1 MADLILK
8 SPLAGW
14 AGPLDEMEDEV
25 FASRM
30 LGDGIAIDPT
40 EDVLHAP
47 CDGEIGAIPETAH
60 AVTIRASNGA
70 EILLHVGVD
79 TVALKGEGFEALVR
93 TGDRVSVGD
102 ALIRFDLDRIARGA
116 RSLVTPVIVTEPGKF
131 RIADRRAPGPVHAG
145 DVLMTVRASQGAL
158 PAGDTATAGDETRAT
173 LTIALPHGL
182 HARPAAILAQG
193 LKNLRAEVSLS
204 LRGKAA
210 NARSAVALLTLGARR
225 GDVLDL
231 RASGADAALVVGALE
246 QALARASAHSGA
258 GPAASHRDSNAGGN
272 PPSRPAIAAE
282 GLALGPAVRI
292 VRGEP
297 VVPEQGQGAPA
308 EMELFDDARKRL
320 ATRLLRLAPAE
331 GAAAGI
337 VGAHLEFL
345 EDPELLAT
353 AYRHIAQGKSAGFA
367 WRAAIN
373 EAVLVLGSLDDRHLA
388 ARVDD
393 LRDLEL
399 QLLETVA
406 GAAEPSPVT
415 LPAGAIIVARDL
427 LPSQFLA
434 LDAARIGGI
443 CTVSRAATSHKSSP
457 ARTASR
463 CSPGSTRNCSS
474 CPTARA
480 SGRRRAGRGYCAGCA
495 EVAAAESRIAARSR
509 SRARLWTA
517 RARLP
522 HGRRRAHRGLRE
534 CRLDRRGRGGG
545 RLGAEGG
552 LRTGSFFDKPGPP
565 EASEQLAQY
574 QAVVNAFSG
583 RPVVVRTLDAG
594 SDKPIPFL
602 AMSAQ
607 DNPALGLR
615 GIRASLWRPE
625 LLRAQITAILSVR
638 PANRC
643 RILLP
648 MVNEPSEI
656 EAVRAMIREIAAG
669 LHANADIPVGI
680 MIETPAAALAA
691 ARLAAHADFFSIGT
705 NDLTQYVFAIDRTHP
720 LLADGLDAMHPVVL
734 HLIERVASAARG
746 AGRGVAVCGGL
757 ASESSAARS
766 SSGWVSANSRQ
777 FPAQSRRSRTPCG
790 GARSPNAANS
800 RRAHSRSRARRR
812 SARCSPK
819 ATRGNNHEK
828 LVRGPAA
835 VRARADAADRG
846 AADRGAVAAARP
858 AGPARPAG
866 RRCRRPVDL
875 FEPRHPVCDRNRGRH
890 RAGESRRRG
899 TCGRRLLLCR
909 NAGRGNAGGC
919 RGRLDGKA
927 LGPGRPSVGIYR
939 RRSLQPVQRA
949 HATELPRLLRR
960 PALRA
965 DRCRR
970 CRARARLRLRL
981 GLAGARAR
989 RGYVEPRRAWFRRD
1003 RPLRLW
1009 RAEPHPDH
1017 HWLAPC
1023 PEQPRLVHR
1032 GRVRRRDGRPQP
1044 LLRRHP
1050 AQGPSVGSSRYGVF
1064 GLPHLR
1070 RCTTRHPPAGAAPW
1084 AD

>member
-14 AGPLDEMEDEV
+14 AGSLDEMDDEV

-40 EDVLHAP
+40 EGVLRAP
-47 CDGEIGAIPETAH
+47 CDGEIGAMPETAH

-70 EILLHVGVD
+70 EILLHVGID
-79 TVALKGEGFEALVR
+79 TVALKGEGFEALVG

-102 ALIRFDLDRIARGA
+102 ALIRFDLDRVARTA

-131 RIADRRAPGPVHAG
+131 RIVDRRTPGLVRAG
-145 DVLMTVRASQGAL
+145 DVLMTVRATQNAL
-158 PAGDTATAGDETRAT
+158 PASDTTTAGDETRAT

-204 LRGKAA
+204 LRGKAV

-246 QALARASAHSGA
+246 QALARAAGHSGA
-258 GPAASHRDSNAGGN
+258 GPAASHRDPDAAGRS
-272 PPSRPAIAAE
+272 PSRPTIAAE

-297 VVPEQGQGAPA
+297 VVPEQGEGATA
-308 EMELFDDARKRL
+308 EMERFDDARKRL
-320 ATRLLRLAPAE
+320 AARLLRLAPAE

-345 EDPELLAT
+345 EDPELLAA
-353 AYRHIAQGKSAGFA
+353 AYRHIAHGKSAGFA

-373 EAVLVLGSLDDRHLA
+373 EAVNVLRSLDDRHLA

-406 GAAEPSPVT
+406 GSAEPASVK
-415 LPAGAIIVARDL
+415 LPAGAILVARDL

-434 LDAARIGGI
+434 LDAARIAGI
-443 CTVSRAATSHKSSP
+443 CTVSRAATSHVAILAGANGIPMLAGVDAQLLSVP
-457 ARTASR
+457 DGTQLLVDAEQ
-463 CSPGSTRNCSS
+463 
-474 CPTARA
+474 
-480 SGRRRAGRGYCAGCA
+480 GRLTVAPSAP
-495 EVAAAESRIAARSR
+495 EVAVAESRIAARSR
-509 SRARLWTA
+509 SRARLRTA
-517 RARLP
+517 AALD
-522 HGRRRAHRGLRE
+522 
-534 CRLDRRGRGGG
+534 CRTADGERIEVFANVGSTAEAAAAVAS
-545 RLGAEGG
+545 GAEGCG
-552 LRTGSFFDKPGPP
+552 LLRTEVLFLDRLEPP

-602 AMSAQ
+602 AMPAQ

-615 GIRASLWRPE
+615 GIRVSLWRPE

-669 LHANADIPVGI
+669 LRANADIPVGI
-680 MIETPAAALAA
+680 MIETPAAAIAA

-734 HLIERVASAARG
+734 HLIERVASAARK
-746 AGRGVAVCGGL
+746 AGRGVAVCGGI
-757 ASESSAARS
+757 ASESSAAAVLV
-766 SSGWVSANSRQ
+766 GLGVGELSAVPGAI
-777 FPAQSRRSRTPCG
+777 PAIKD
-790 GARSPNAANS
+790 AV
-800 RRAHSRSRARRR
+800 RRR
-812 SARCSPK
+812 TLAECRELAARALALESA
-819 ATRGNNHEK
+819 
-828 LVRGPAA
+828 AA
-835 VRARADAADRG
+835 VRALLAESD
-846 AADRGAVAAARP
+846 P
-858 AGPARPAG
+858 
-866 RRCRRPVDL
+866 
-875 FEPRHPVCDRNRGRH
+875 
-890 RAGESRRRG
+890 GE
-899 TCGRRLLLCR
+899 
-909 NAGRGNAGGC
+909 
-919 RGRLDGKA
+919 
-927 LGPGRPSVGIYR
+927 
-939 RRSLQPVQRA
+939 RS
-949 HATELPRLLRR
+949 
-960 PALRA
+960 
-965 DRCRR
+965 
-970 CRARARLRLRL
+970 
-981 GLAGARAR
+981 
-989 RGYVEPRRAWFRRD
+989 
-1003 RPLRLW
+1003 
-1009 RAEPHPDH
+1009 
-1017 HWLAPC
+1017 
-1023 PEQPRLVHR
+1023 
-1032 GRVRRRDGRPQP
+1032 
-1044 LLRRHP
+1044 
-1050 AQGPSVGSSRYGVF
+1050 
-1064 GLPHLR
+1064 
-1070 RCTTRHPPAGAAPW
+1070 
-1084 AD
+1084 